1 VTLEAL
7 AAQPRAARLLAG
19 ALDSGRLAH
28 AYAFI
33 GPAGTGRTTAALQ
46 FAGALLCVKAGC
58 GSCRECRLAA
68 ARQHPDLHVLV
79 PTLSDPKS
87 KGAPAI
93 RITDIRE
100 LERKASLR
108 PAMAARKV
116 FILDDADKMTP
127 DAPQAFLKTLEEPP
141 AHTVLI
147 LVLSTPRALPA
158 TILSRCQPVR
168 FLPGVDTAA
177 ADSVE
182 NALALVAEVRA
193 KGAEVMFRKTERI
206 DRAKAEAL
214 VDGVWRLCR
223 DLMLAG
229 TGVPAG
235 VLTAPELAE
244 ALAREGAAWSTDEL
258 VRVVALCRESR
269 DALAR
274 NVNAR
279 LTIEV
284 LLSRLALRAV

>member
-1 VTLEAL
+1 MTLEAL

-19 ALDSGRLAH
+19 ALESGRLAH

-33 GPAGTGRTTAALQ
+33 GPAGTGRTSAALQ
-46 FAGALLCVKAGC
+46 FAGALLCPKAGC

-68 ARQHPDLHVLV
+68 GRQHPDLHVLV

-116 FILDDADKMTP
+116 FILDDAEKMTP

-147 LVLSTPRALPA
+147 LVLPTPRALPA

-168 FLPGVDTAA
+168 FLPGVDVAA
-177 ADSVE
+177 AESVD
-182 NALALVAEVRA
+182 NALRLVAEVRA
-193 KGAEVMFRKTERI
+193 KGAELMFRKTERL

-214 VDGVWRLCR
+214 VDGCWRLCR

-235 VLTAPELAE
+235 VLTAPELADE
-244 ALAREGAAWSTDEL
+244 LAREAAAWTTDDL
-258 VRVVALCRESR
+258 VGVIASCRESR